1 MIALST
7 RPARRVASQYGIL
20 ETLAA
25 TDRFRTFIAAVAAA
39 RMTVD
44 LADGDLTIFVPSDRA
59 FEQLPAEQRVKLL
72 EDPRRL
78 RGLLRGHMVQGL
90 YRERHLIPFTRLP
103 NMAGGMIAL
112 SERDG
117 DVLANG
123 IGIVTT
129 DILSAGGV
137 VHELD
142 GVMLV

>member
-1 MIALST
+1 MITLTQRLHRT
-7 RPARRVASQYGIL
+7 RTREQGIL
-20 ETLAA
+20 DTLAA

-39 RMTVD
+39 RMTAD
-44 LADGDLTIFVPSDRA
+44 LAQGGLTIFVPSDRA
-59 FEQLPAEQRVKLL
+59 FEQLPTEERVKLL